1 MQAPKSSRSLDAY
14 LKSAKDLERLAAH
27 AEKLHGLQRI
37 YAQVAPANLATASQ
51 VANFNSG
58 KVVIHAANG
67 AVAAKLKQLEPSLR
81 GEFYS
86 NGVEVTEI
94 SIKVQAAAAERAAVR
109 PPADRAIS
117 STASKQIETLAE
129 QLPADSPL
137 RAALRRLLDQSRHR
151 S

>member
-1 MQAPKSSRSLDAY
+1 MQAPKSSRSLDTY
-14 LKSAKDLERLAAH
+14 LKSATDLERLAAH
-27 AEKLHGLQRI
+27 AEKLRQLQQI
-37 YAQVAPANLATASQ
+37 YAQIAPDYLASASQ
-51 VANFNSG
+51 VANFKSG

-86 NGVEVTEI
+86 NGFEVTEI
-94 SIKVQAAAAERAAVR
+94 SIKAQGGPLGRAAER

-117 STASKQIETLAE
+117 STASKQIETLAG

-137 RAALRRLLDQSRHR
+137 RAALQRLLDQSRHR
-151 S
+151 R

>member
-1 MQAPKSSRSLDAY
+1 MQAPKSSRSLDTY

-27 AEKLHGLQRI
+27 AEKLRRLQQI
-37 YAQVAPANLATASQ
+37 YAQIAPDYLATASQ
-51 VANFNSG
+51 VANFKSG

-94 SIKVQAAAAERAAVR
+94 SIKAQGVALDRGAYRPSAE
-109 PPADRAIS
+109 RAIS
-117 STASKQIETLAE
+117 SAGSKQIEALAG
-129 QLPADSPL
+129 QLPTDSPL

-151 S
+151 R